1 MLKDISNY
9 IKYRIDRML
18 NKGLFYQLMLLV
30 FAIIILL
37 LIVSIFIIVFF
48 QYPPKDAFWDSLM
61 QFIDTGNISSVE
73 GNTGIVITFL
83 MVTFVGVCGWG
94 SLIAM
99 INKALQDRINNLSKG
114 NAFIMEKNHA
124 IILGYGE
131 EALTIIEEFIKA
143 KVKTI
148 VILSEHNVDVIRK
161 RVSFIK
167 GYKKTNIIIREGTT
181 SRIENIKLLNISKS
195 SSISI
200 INNDDTESLNI
211 LLALKKIIEEIE
223 ENKIENKINICV
235 LVHEEDTIEII
246 KSIEN
251 KNFVIHIIYKYE
263 ILYKLIAQSII
274 YTGLSNVYEDLFSN
288 DGNVFFIEN
297 NHNFDNWKFKDVA
310 SKYFDKG
317 MILLGITKEDKSQIL
332 IPHYY
337 EYVIKKEDRLI
348 VLSKN
353 NHNHPIKEYPDIK
366 PNIIKYK
373 NNILLICEEK
383 RYNEI
388 MKEISEYIENNNTT
402 MLSYDFIKSQKNKYK
417 FMLEKLKEKNTTKI
431 VLISEDNITDV
442 KSINILLIIR
452 EIIKKEQLNIAILSL
467 LNSIQKRNLIYS
479 DDIRDFI
486 VSGKLIGMLM
496 AQASISPNV
505 LYIFY
510 GLLSRNGKDIIISPY
525 SDYFNESI
533 TFKDV
538 YFILLKK
545 KIILIGIKRHND
557 IILNPDSE
565 CMLDNKDEIVI
576 ITNYI
581 LKEENE
587 ELIF

>member
-1 MLKDISNY
+1 MIKDISNY

-48 QYPPKDAFWDSLM
+48 HYPPKDAFWDSLM

-131 EALTIIEEFIKA
+131 EALTIVEEFIKA

-148 VILSEHNVDVIRK
+148 VILSEHNVDIIRK

-167 GYKKTNIIIREGTT
+167 GYKKTNIIIREGNT

-223 ENKIENKINICV
+223 ENKIDNKINICV

-251 KNFVIHIIYKYE
+251 KSFVIHVIYKYE

-288 DGNVFFIEN
+288 DGNVFYIEYD
-297 NHNFDNWKFKDVA
+297 HDFDNCKFEDA
-310 SKYFDKG
+310 ALKYFDNG
-317 MILLGITKEDKSQIL
+317 MILLGITKEDRSQLL
-332 IPHYY
+332 IP
-337 EYVIKKEDRLI
+337 
-348 VLSKN
+348 
-353 NHNHPIKEYPDIK
+353 
-366 PNIIKYK
+366 
-373 NNILLICEEK
+373 
-383 RYNEI
+383 
-388 MKEISEYIENNNTT
+388 
-402 MLSYDFIKSQKNKYK
+402 SYDY
-417 FMLEKLKEKNTTKI
+417 
-431 VLISEDNITDV
+431 
-442 KSINILLIIR
+442 
-452 EIIKKEQLNIAILSL
+452 IIKKENRLVIL
-467 LNSIQKRNLIYS
+467 Y
-479 DDIRDFI
+479 
-486 VSGKLIGMLM
+486 
-496 AQASISPNV
+496 
-505 LYIFY
+505 
-510 GLLSRNGKDIIISPY
+510 
-525 SDYFNESI
+525 
-533 TFKDV
+533 
-538 YFILLKK
+538 KK
-545 KIILIGIKRHND
+545 
-557 IILNPDSE
+557 
-565 CMLDNKDEIVI
+565 
-576 ITNYI
+576 
-581 LKEENE
+581 
-587 ELIF
+587 

>member
-1 MLKDISNY
+1 MIRDIPKY
-9 IKYRIDRML
+9 IKYSIDRML
-18 NKGLFYQLMLLV
+18 NRGLFYQLMLLV

-37 LIVSIFIIVFF
+37 LVVSIFIIVFF
-48 QYPPKDAFWDSLM
+48 NYPPKDAFWDSLM

-73 GNTGIVITFL
+73 GNKGVVITFL
-83 MVTFVGVCGWG
+83 LVTFVGVCGWG

-131 EALTIIEEFIKA
+131 EALTIVEEFIKA

-148 VILSEHNVDVIRK
+148 VILSEHNVDIIRK

-167 GYKKTNIIIREGTT
+167 GYKKTNIIIREGST
-181 SRIENIKLLNISKS
+181 SRIENIKLLNIAKS

-211 LLALKKIIEEIE
+211 LLALKKIIEEIDE
-223 ENKIENKINICV
+223 HKIDNKINICV

-246 KSIEN
+246 KSIED

-288 DGNVFFIEN
+288 DGNIFCIEKD
-297 NHNFDNWKFKDVA
+297 HDFDNTKFEEA
-310 SKYFDKG
+310 ALKYLDKG
-317 MILLGITKEDKSQIL
+317 IILLGMTKEDRSQLL
-332 IPHYY
+332 IPNYDY
-337 EYVIKKEDRLI
+337 NIKKENRLVI
-348 VLSKN
+348 LSKN
-353 NHNHPIKEYPDIK
+353 DNESPIKEYPNIK

-373 NNILLICEEK
+373 NNILLICEDK
-383 RYNEI
+383 RYDEI
-388 MKEISEYIENNNTT
+388 IKEISEYIENHNIV
-402 MLSYDFIKSQKNKYK
+402 MLSYDLIKSTKNKYK
-417 FMLEKLKEKNTTKI
+417 FMFEKLKNENITKV

-452 EIIKKEQLNIAILSL
+452 EIIKKEKLNIAILSL

-479 DDIRDFI
+479 DDVRDFI

-496 AQASISPNV
+496 AQASLSSNI

-510 GLLSRNGKDIIISPY
+510 GLLSRNGKDIIMSPY
-525 SDYFNESI
+525 SDYFDESKS
-533 TFKDV
+533 FKDV

-545 KIILIGIKRHND
+545 KIVIIGIKRYND
-557 IILNPDSE
+557 VILNPNSE
-565 CMLDNKDEIVI
+565 CMLDNKDEIII

-581 LKEENE
+581 LEEENE

>member
-1 MLKDISNY
+1 MIRDIVKY

-30 FAIIILL
+30 FVIIILL

-48 QYPPKDAFWDSLM
+48 EYSPKDAFWDSLM

-73 GNTGIVITFL
+73 GNIGVLITFL
-83 MVTFVGVCGWG
+83 IVTFIGVCGWG

-124 IILGYGE
+124 IIMGYGE

-148 VILSEHNVDVIRK
+148 VILSEHNVDIIRK
-161 RVSFIK
+161 RISFIK
-167 GYKKTNIIIREGTT
+167 GYKKTNIIIREGNTG
-181 SRIENIKLLNISKS
+181 RIENIKLLNIEKS

-200 INNDDTESLNI
+200 INNDDTESINI

-223 ENKIENKINICV
+223 ERKIYNKINICV
-235 LVHEEDTIEII
+235 LIHEEDTVEIL
-246 KSIEN
+246 KSIEH
-251 KNFVIHIIYKYE
+251 KNFVIHMIYKYE

-288 DGNVFFIEN
+288 DGNIFYIEED
-297 NHNFDNWKFKDVA
+297 HDFDNSSFEDAA

-317 MILLGITKEDKSQIL
+317 MILLGIAKEDRTQL
-332 IPHYY
+332 IMPNYNY
-337 EYVIKKEDRLI
+337 IIKKENRLVI
-348 VLSKN
+348 LSKN
-353 NHNHPIKEYPDIK
+353 NYENPIKEYPDIK
-366 PNIIKYK
+366 LNITKYK

-383 RYNEI
+383 RYDEI
-388 MKEISEYIENNNTT
+388 IKEISEYVENHNII
-402 MLSYDFIKSQKNKYK
+402 MISYNLIVSQKKKYK
-417 FMLEKLKEKNTTKI
+417 FILDKLKKENITKI

-452 EIIKKEQLNIAILSL
+452 EIIKKEKLDIAILSL

-479 DDIRDFI
+479 DDVRDFI

-496 AQASISPNV
+496 AQASISSNI

-510 GLLSRNGKDIIISPY
+510 GLLSKNGKDIIIQSY
-525 SDYFNESI
+525 SYYFKESKNFI
-533 TFKDV
+533 DV
-538 YFILLKK
+538 YFSLLKR

-557 IILNPDSE
+557 IILNPNHK
-565 CMLDNKDEIVI
+565 CKLDDKDEIVI

-581 LKEENE
+581 LEEENNE

>member
-1 MLKDISNY
+1 MLKDIPKY

-37 LIVSIFIIVFF
+37 LIVSIFIIIVF
-48 QYPPKDAFWDSLM
+48 QYPAKRAFWDSLM

-73 GNTGIVITFL
+73 GSFGLVITFL
-83 MVTFVGVCGWG
+83 MVTFIGVCGWG

-131 EALTIIEEFIKA
+131 EALTIVEEFIMA

-148 VILSEHNVDVIRK
+148 IILSEHNVDVIRK
-161 RVSFIK
+161 RISFIK
-167 GYKKTNIIIREGTT
+167 DYKKTNIIIREGTS

-211 LLALKKIIEEIE
+211 LLALKKIISEYEL
-223 ENKIENKINICV
+223 ENKINICV

-246 KSIEN
+246 KSIED

-288 DGNVFFIEN
+288 DGNVFYIETD
-297 NHNFDNWKFKDVA
+297 HDFDNHTFEDA
-310 SKYFDKG
+310 ALKYLDKG
-317 MILLGITKEDKSQIL
+317 MILLGITKEDRSQLL
-332 IPHYY
+332 IPKHDN
-337 EYVIKKEDRLI
+337 ILKKENRLV
-348 VLSKN
+348 VLSRN
-353 NHNHPIKEYPDIK
+353 NNDDSIKEYPDIK

-383 RYNEI
+383 RYDEI
-388 MKEISEYIENNNTT
+388 IKEISEYMENHNIR
-402 MLSYDFIKSQKNKYK
+402 MLSYDLIKSQKNKYK
-417 FMLEKLKEKNTTKI
+417 FMLEKLKKEEITKI

-452 EIIKKEQLNIAILSL
+452 QIIRKENLNIAILSL

-479 DDIRDFI
+479 DDVRDFI

-496 AQASISPNV
+496 AQASLSSNI

-510 GLLSRNGKDIIISPY
+510 GLLSKNVKDIIMSPY
-525 SDYFNESI
+525 SDYFKEPK
-533 TFKDV
+533 TFKEV
-538 YFILLKK
+538 YLSLLNK
-545 KIILIGIKRHND
+545 KIILIGVKRYND
-557 IILNPDSE
+557 VILNPNNE
-565 CMLDNKDEIVI
+565 CLLDNKDEIII

-581 LKEENE
+581 LAEESE
-587 ELIF
+587 ELIFYDI

>member
-1 MLKDISNY
+1 MIKDISNY

-37 LIVSIFIIVFF
+37 LTVSIFIIVAFK
-48 QYPPKDAFWDSLM
+48 YPPKQAFWDSLM

-83 MVTFVGVCGWG
+83 LVTFVGVCGWG

-131 EALTIIEEFIKA
+131 EALTIVEEFIMA

-148 VILSEHNVDVIRK
+148 IILSEHNVDVIRK

-167 GYKKTNIIIREGTT
+167 GYKNTNIIIREGTT
-181 SRIENIKLLNISKS
+181 SRIENIKLLNIGKS

-211 LLALKKIIEEIE
+211 LLALKKIIEED
-223 ENKIENKINICV
+223 KIDKKINICV

-246 KSIEN
+246 KSIED
-251 KNFVIHIIYKYE
+251 KNFVIHVIYKYE

-288 DGNVFFIEN
+288 DGNIFCIEN
-297 NHNFDNWKFKDVA
+297 EHHYEDYSFKDA
-310 SKYFDKG
+310 ALKYLDKG
-317 MILLGITKEDKSQIL
+317 MILLGITKEDRSQLL
-332 IPHYY
+332 IPNYD
-337 EYVIKKEDRLI
+337 YVIKKENRL
-348 VLSKN
+348 VFLSRN
-353 NHNHPIKEYPDIK
+353 DNDDSVKEYTNIK
-366 PNIIKYK
+366 PSIIKYK

-383 RYNEI
+383 RYVEI
-388 MKEISEYIENNNTT
+388 IKEISEYIENHSIT
-402 MLSYDFIKSQKNKYK
+402 MLSYDSIKSERNKYK
-417 FMLEKLKEKNTTKI
+417 FILEKLKKENTTKI

-442 KSINILLIIR
+442 KSINVLLIIR
-452 EIIKKEQLNIAILSL
+452 QIIRKENLNIAILSL

-479 DDIRDFI
+479 DDVRDFI

-496 AQASISPNV
+496 AQASLSSNI
-505 LYIFY
+505 LYIFC
-510 GLLSRNGKDIIISPY
+510 GLLSKNGKDIIMSPY
-525 SDYFNESI
+525 ADYFNESKS
-533 TFKDV
+533 FKDV
-538 YFILLKK
+538 YLYFIQKK
-545 KIILIGIKRHND
+545 TILIGVKRYND
-557 IILNPDSE
+557 VILNPNYDT
-565 CMLDNKDEIVI
+565 MLDNKDEIII
-576 ITNYI
+576 ITNYV
-581 LKEENE
+581 LEDENE
-587 ELIF
+587 ELIY

>member
-1 MLKDISNY
+1 MIKDIPKY
-9 IKYRIDRML
+9 IKYLIDRML
-18 NKGLFYQLMLLV
+18 NKGLLYQLMLLV

-73 GNTGIVITFL
+73 GSTGIVITFL
-83 MVTFVGVCGWG
+83 MVTFIGVCGWG

-131 EALTIIEEFIKA
+131 EALTIVEQFIMA

-148 VILSEHNVDVIRK
+148 IILSDHNVDIIRK

-167 GYKKTNIIIREGTT
+167 GYKKSNVIIREGNT
-181 SRIENIKLLNISKS
+181 SRIENIKLLNIAKS

-211 LLALKKIIEEIE
+211 LLALKKIIEEE
-223 ENKIENKINICV
+223 ELDKKINICV

-246 KSIEN
+246 KSIEE

-288 DGNVFFIEN
+288 DGNVFYIETD
-297 NHNFDNWKFKDVA
+297 HNFDNCKFEDA
-310 SKYFDKG
+310 ALKYLEKG
-317 MILLGITKEDKSQIL
+317 MILLGITKEDRSPLL
-332 IPHYY
+332 IPNYDNF
-337 EYVIKKEDRLI
+337 IKKENRLVI
-348 VLSKN
+348 LSRN
-353 NHNHPIKEYPDIK
+353 NNDDSINEYPDIK
-366 PNIIKYK
+366 PSIIKYK
-373 NNILLICEEK
+373 NNILLICEDK
-383 RYNEI
+383 RYDEI
-388 MKEISEYIENNNTT
+388 IKEISEYIENNNIA
-402 MLSYDFIKSQKNKYK
+402 MISYDLIKSQKNKYK
-417 FMLEKLKEKNTTKI
+417 FMLEKLKKEGITKI

-452 EIIKKEQLNIAILSL
+452 QIIRKENLNIAILSL

-479 DDIRDFI
+479 DDVRDFI

-496 AQASISPNV
+496 AQASLSSNI

-510 GLLSRNGKDIIISPY
+510 GLLSKNGKDIIMSPY
-525 SDYFNESI
+525 SDYFQESK
-533 TFKDV
+533 TFQDV
-538 YFILLKK
+538 YLSLLKK
-545 KIILIGIKRHND
+545 KIVIIGVKRYND
-557 IILNPDSE
+557 VILNPNNE
-565 CMLDNKDEIVI
+565 CLLDNKDEIII
-576 ITNYI
+576 ITNYV
-581 LKEENE
+581 LEEENE

>member
-131 EALTIIEEFIKA
+131 EALTIVEEFIKA

-251 KNFVIHIIYKYE
+251 KNFVIHVIYKYE

-288 DGNVFFIEN
+288 DGNVFYIEN
-297 NHNFDNWKFKDVA
+297 DHDFDNWKFEDAA

-317 MILLGITKEDKSQIL
+317 MILLGITKEDRSQIL
-332 IPHYY
+332 IPNYDY
-337 EYVIKKEDRLI
+337 IIKKENRLI
-348 VLSKN
+348 ILSKN
-353 NHNHPIKEYPDIK
+353 NYDNTIKEYPDIK

-388 MKEISEYIENNNTT
+388 IKEISEYIENNNIT
-402 MLSYDFIKSQKNKYK
+402 MLSYDLIKSQKNKYK
-417 FMLEKLKEKNTTKI
+417 FMMEKLKKENTTKI

-452 EIIKKEQLNIAILSL
+452 EIIKKEKLNIAILSL

-479 DDIRDFI
+479 DDVRDFI

-496 AQASISPNV
+496 AQASISSNI

-510 GLLSRNGKDIIISPY
+510 GLLSRNGKDIIMSPY
-525 SDYFNESI
+525 SDYFNESR

-538 YFILLKK
+538 YFTLLKK
-545 KIILIGIKRHND
+545 KIVLIGIKRYND
-557 IILNPDSE
+557 IILNPNSE

-576 ITNYI
+576 ITNYV
-581 LKEENE
+581 LEEENE

>member
-48 QYPPKDAFWDSLM
+48 KYPPKDAFWDSLM

-73 GNTGIVITFL
+73 GNTGVVITFL

-131 EALTIIEEFIKA
+131 EALTIVEEFIKA

-211 LLALKKIIEEIE
+211 LLALKKIVEENE
-223 ENKIENKINICV
+223 ENKIDNKINICV

-251 KNFVIHIIYKYE
+251 KNFVIHVIYKYE

-288 DGNVFFIEN
+288 DGNVFYIEN
-297 NHNFDNWKFKDVA
+297 DHDFDNWKFEDAA

-317 MILLGITKEDKSQIL
+317 MILLGITKEDRSQIL
-332 IPHYY
+332 IPNYDY
-337 EYVIKKEDRLI
+337 IIKKENRLI
-348 VLSKN
+348 ILSKN
-353 NHNHPIKEYPDIK
+353 NYDNPIKEYPDIK

-383 RYNEI
+383 RYTEI
-388 MKEISEYIENNNTT
+388 IKEISEYIENNNIT
-402 MLSYDFIKSQKNKYK
+402 MLSYDLIKSQKNKYK
-417 FMLEKLKEKNTTKI
+417 FMLEKLKKENTTKI
-431 VLISEDNITDV
+431 VLISEDNIADV

-452 EIIKKEQLNIAILSL
+452 EIIKKEKLNIAILSL

-479 DDIRDFI
+479 DDVRDFI

-496 AQASISPNV
+496 AQASISSNI

-510 GLLSRNGKDIIISPY
+510 GLLSRNGKDIIMSPY
-525 SDYFNESI
+525 SDYFNESKS
-533 TFKDV
+533 FKDV
-538 YFILLKK
+538 YFKLLKK
-545 KIILIGIKRHND
+545 KIILIGIKRYND
-557 IILNPDSE
+557 IILNPNYE

-576 ITNYI
+576 ITNYV
-581 LKEENE
+581 LEEENE

>member
-251 KNFVIHIIYKYE
+251 KNFVIHVIYKYE

-288 DGNVFFIEN
+288 DGNVFYIEN
-297 NHNFDNWKFKDVA
+297 DHDFDNWKFEDAA

-317 MILLGITKEDKSQIL
+317 MILLGITKEDRSQIL
-332 IPHYY
+332 IPNYDY
-337 EYVIKKEDRLI
+337 IIKKENRLI

-353 NHNHPIKEYPDIK
+353 NYNNPIKEYPDIK

-383 RYNEI
+383 RYTEI
-388 MKEISEYIENNNTT
+388 IKEISEYIENNNIT
-402 MLSYDFIKSQKNKYK
+402 MLSYDLIKSQKNKYK
-417 FMLEKLKEKNTTKI
+417 FMLEKLKKENTTKI

-452 EIIKKEQLNIAILSL
+452 EIIKKEKLNIAILSL

-479 DDIRDFI
+479 DDVRDFI

-496 AQASISPNV
+496 AQASISSNI

-510 GLLSRNGKDIIISPY
+510 GLLSRNGKDIIMSPY
-525 SDYFNESI
+525 SDYFNESR

-538 YFILLKK
+538 YFTLLKK
-545 KIILIGIKRHND
+545 KTILIGIKRYND
-557 IILNPDSE
+557 IILNPNSE

-581 LKEENE
+581 LEEENE

>member
-1 MLKDISNY
+1 MLKDIPKY

-18 NKGLFYQLMLLV
+18 NKGLFYQLLLLV

-48 QYPPKDAFWDSLM
+48 NYPPKDAFWDSLM
-61 QFIDTGNISSVE
+61 QFIDTGNISSVD
-73 GNTGIVITFL
+73 GSIGIVLTFL
-83 MVTFVGVCGWG
+83 MVTFIGVCGWG

-131 EALTIIEEFIKA
+131 EALTIVEEFIMA

-148 VILSEHNVDVIRK
+148 IILSEHNVDIIRK
-161 RVSFIK
+161 RISFIK
-167 GYKKTNIIIREGTT
+167 GSKQTNIIIREGTA
-181 SRIENIKLLNISKS
+181 SRIENIKLLNIAKS

-211 LLALKKIIEEIE
+211 LLALKKIVEEE
-223 ENKIENKINICV
+223 ELDKKINICV

-246 KSIEN
+246 KSIEE
-251 KNFVIHIIYKYE
+251 KNFVIHVIYKYE

-288 DGNVFFIEN
+288 DGNVFYIETDHDFN
-297 NHNFDNWKFKDVA
+297 DCKFEDA
-310 SKYFDKG
+310 ALKYLERG
-317 MILLGITKEDKSQIL
+317 MILLGITKEDRSQLL
-332 IPHYY
+332 IPNYDY
-337 EYVIKKEDRLI
+337 LLKKENRLVI
-348 VLSKN
+348 LSRN
-353 NHNHPIKEYPDIK
+353 NNDDNIKEYPDIK
-366 PNIIKYK
+366 PSIVKYK
-373 NNILLICEEK
+373 NNILLICEEN
-383 RYNEI
+383 RYDEI
-388 MKEISEYIENNNTT
+388 IKEISEYIENHNTS
-402 MLSYDFIKSQKNKYK
+402 MISYNSIKSQKNKYK
-417 FMLEKLKEKNTTKI
+417 FMREKLKEENTTKI
-431 VLISEDNITDV
+431 VLISEDNVTDV

-452 EIIKKEQLNIAILSL
+452 QIIRKENLNIAILSL

-479 DDIRDFI
+479 DDVRDFI

-496 AQASISPNV
+496 AQASISSNI

-510 GLLSRNGKDIIISPY
+510 GLLSKNGKDIIMSPY
-525 SDYFNESI
+525 SDYFKESKS
-533 TFKDV
+533 FKDV
-538 YFILLKK
+538 YLYLLRK
-545 KIILIGIKRHND
+545 KIIIIGVKRYND
-557 IILNPDSE
+557 VIINPNND
-565 CMLDNKDEIVI
+565 CMLDNKDEIII
-576 ITNYI
+576 ITNYV
-581 LKEENE
+581 LEEENE

>member
-1 MLKDISNY
+1 
-9 IKYRIDRML
+9 ML

-211 LLALKKIIEEIE
+211 LLALKKIIEEID
-223 ENKIENKINICV
+223 ENKIENKINICA

-251 KNFVIHIIYKYE
+251 KNFVIHVIYKYE

-288 DGNVFFIEN
+288 DGNVFYIEN
-297 NHNFDNWKFKDVA
+297 DHDFDNWKFEDAA

-317 MILLGITKEDKSQIL
+317 MILLGITKEDRSQIL
-332 IPHYY
+332 IPNYDY
-337 EYVIKKEDRLI
+337 IIKKENRLI
-348 VLSKN
+348 ILSKN
-353 NHNHPIKEYPDIK
+353 NYDNTIKEYPDIK

-388 MKEISEYIENNNTT
+388 IKEISEYIENNNIT
-402 MLSYDFIKSQKNKYK
+402 MLSYDLIKSQKNKY
-417 FMLEKLKEKNTTKI
+417 
-431 VLISEDNITDV
+431 
-442 KSINILLIIR
+442 
-452 EIIKKEQLNIAILSL
+452 
-467 LNSIQKRNLIYS
+467 
-479 DDIRDFI
+479 
-486 VSGKLIGMLM
+486 G
-496 AQASISPNV
+496 
-505 LYIFY
+505 
-510 GLLSRNGKDIIISPY
+510 
-525 SDYFNESI
+525 
-533 TFKDV
+533 
-538 YFILLKK
+538 
-545 KIILIGIKRHND
+545 
-557 IILNPDSE
+557 
-565 CMLDNKDEIVI
+565 
-576 ITNYI
+576 
-581 LKEENE
+581 
-587 ELIF
+587 

>member
-18 NKGLFYQLMLLV
+18 NKGLFYQLILLV

-223 ENKIENKINICV
+223 ENKIENKINICA

-251 KNFVIHIIYKYE
+251 KNFVIHVIYKYE

-288 DGNVFFIEN
+288 DGNVFYIEN
-297 NHNFDNWKFKDVA
+297 DHDFDNWKFEDAA

-317 MILLGITKEDKSQIL
+317 MILLGITKEDRSQIL
-332 IPHYY
+332 IPNYDY
-337 EYVIKKEDRLI
+337 IIKKENRLI
-348 VLSKN
+348 ILSKN
-353 NHNHPIKEYPDIK
+353 NYDNTIKEYPDIK

-388 MKEISEYIENNNTT
+388 IKEISEYIENNNIT
-402 MLSYDFIKSQKNKYK
+402 MLSYDLIKSQKNKYK
-417 FMLEKLKEKNTTKI
+417 FMLEKLKKENTTKI

-452 EIIKKEQLNIAILSL
+452 EIIKKEKLNIAILSL

-479 DDIRDFI
+479 DDVRDFI

-496 AQASISPNV
+496 AQASISSNI

-510 GLLSRNGKDIIISPY
+510 GLLSRNGKDIIMSPY
-525 SDYFNESI
+525 SDYFNESK

-538 YFILLKK
+538 YFSLLKK
-545 KIILIGIKRHND
+545 KTILIGIKRYND
-557 IILNPDSE
+557 IILNPNSE

-581 LKEENE
+581 LEEENE

>member
-1 MLKDISNY
+1 MLKDIPKY

-18 NKGLFYQLMLLV
+18 NKGLLYQLLLLV

-48 QYPPKDAFWDSLM
+48 NYPPKDAFWDSLM
-61 QFIDTGNISSVE
+61 QFIDTGNISSVD
-73 GNTGIVITFL
+73 GSTGIVLTFL
-83 MVTFVGVCGWG
+83 MVTFIGVCGWG

-131 EALTIIEEFIKA
+131 EALTIVEEFIMA

-148 VILSEHNVDVIRK
+148 IILSEHNVDIIRK
-161 RVSFIK
+161 RISFIK
-167 GYKKTNIIIREGTT
+167 GSKQTNIIIREGSA
-181 SRIENIKLLNISKS
+181 SRIENIKLLNIAKS

-211 LLALKKIIEEIE
+211 LLALKKIVEEE
-223 ENKIENKINICV
+223 ELDKKINICV

-246 KSIEN
+246 KSIEE
-251 KNFVIHIIYKYE
+251 KNFVIHVIYKYE

-288 DGNVFFIEN
+288 DGNVFYIETDHDFN
-297 NHNFDNWKFKDVA
+297 DCKFEDA
-310 SKYFDKG
+310 ALKYLERG
-317 MILLGITKEDKSQIL
+317 MILLGITKEDRSQLL
-332 IPHYY
+332 IPNYDY
-337 EYVIKKEDRLI
+337 LLKKENRLVI
-348 VLSKN
+348 LSRN
-353 NHNHPIKEYPDIK
+353 NNDDNIKEYPDIK
-366 PNIIKYK
+366 PSIIKYK
-373 NNILLICEEK
+373 NNILLICEEN
-383 RYNEI
+383 RYDEI
-388 MKEISEYIENNNTT
+388 IKEISEYMENHNTS
-402 MLSYDFIKSQKNKYK
+402 MISYNSIKSQKNKYK
-417 FMLEKLKEKNTTKI
+417 FMREKLKKENTTKI
-431 VLISEDNITDV
+431 VLISEDNLTDV

-452 EIIKKEQLNIAILSL
+452 QIIRKENLNIAILSL

-479 DDIRDFI
+479 DDVRDFI

-496 AQASISPNV
+496 AQASISSNI

-510 GLLSRNGKDIIISPY
+510 GLLSKNGKDIIMSPY
-525 SDYFNESI
+525 SDYFNESKS
-533 TFKDV
+533 FKDV
-538 YFILLKK
+538 YLYLLRKK
-545 KIILIGIKRHND
+545 VIIIGVKRYND
-557 IILNPDSE
+557 VIINPNND
-565 CMLDNKDEIVI
+565 CMLDNKDEIII
-576 ITNYI
+576 ITNYV
-581 LKEENE
+581 LEEENE

>member
-131 EALTIIEEFIKA
+131 EALTIIKEFIKA

-211 LLALKKIIEEIE
+211 LLALKKIIEEID
-223 ENKIENKINICV
+223 ENKIENKINICA

-251 KNFVIHIIYKYE
+251 KNFVIHVIYKYE

-288 DGNVFFIEN
+288 DGNVFYIEN
-297 NHNFDNWKFKDVA
+297 DHDFDNWKFEDAA

-317 MILLGITKEDKSQIL
+317 MILLGITKEDRSQIL
-332 IPHYY
+332 IPNYDY
-337 EYVIKKEDRLI
+337 IIKKENRLI
-348 VLSKN
+348 ILSKN
-353 NHNHPIKEYPDIK
+353 NYDNTIKEYTDIK

-388 MKEISEYIENNNTT
+388 IKEISEYIENNNIT
-402 MLSYDFIKSQKNKYK
+402 MLSYDLIKSQKNKYK
-417 FMLEKLKEKNTTKI
+417 FMLEKLKKENTTKI

-452 EIIKKEQLNIAILSL
+452 EIIKKEKLNIAILSL

-479 DDIRDFI
+479 DDVRDFI

-496 AQASISPNV
+496 AQASISSNI

-510 GLLSRNGKDIIISPY
+510 GLLSRNGKDIIMSPY
-525 SDYFNESI
+525 SDYFNESR

-538 YFILLKK
+538 YFTLLKK
-545 KIILIGIKRHND
+545 KTILIGIKRYND
-557 IILNPDSE
+557 IILNPNSE

-581 LKEENE
+581 LEEENE

>member
-211 LLALKKIIEEIE
+211 LLALKKIIEEID
-223 ENKIENKINICV
+223 ENKIENKINICA

-251 KNFVIHIIYKYE
+251 KNFVIHVIYKYE

-288 DGNVFFIEN
+288 DGNVFYIEN
-297 NHNFDNWKFKDVA
+297 DHDFDNWKFEDAA

-317 MILLGITKEDKSQIL
+317 MILLGITKEDRSQIL
-332 IPHYY
+332 IPNYDY
-337 EYVIKKEDRLI
+337 IIKKENRLI
-348 VLSKN
+348 ILSKN
-353 NHNHPIKEYPDIK
+353 NYDNTIKEYTDIK

-388 MKEISEYIENNNTT
+388 IKEISEYIENNNIT
-402 MLSYDFIKSQKNKYK
+402 MLSYDLIKSQKNKYK
-417 FMLEKLKEKNTTKI
+417 FMLEKLKKENTTKI

-452 EIIKKEQLNIAILSL
+452 EIIKKEKLNIAILSL

-479 DDIRDFI
+479 DDVRDFI

-496 AQASISPNV
+496 AQASISSNI

-510 GLLSRNGKDIIISPY
+510 GLLSRNGKDIIMSPY
-525 SDYFNESI
+525 SDYFNESR

-538 YFILLKK
+538 YFTLLKK
-545 KIILIGIKRHND
+545 KTILIGIKRYND

-565 CMLDNKDEIVI
+565 CLLDNKDEIVI

>member
-48 QYPPKDAFWDSLM
+48 KYPPKDAFWDSLM

-73 GNTGIVITFL
+73 GNTGVVITFL
-83 MVTFVGVCGWG
+83 MLTFVGVCGWG

-131 EALTIIEEFIKA
+131 EALTIVEEFIKA

-211 LLALKKIIEEIE
+211 LLALKKIVEENE
-223 ENKIENKINICV
+223 ENKIDNKINICV

-251 KNFVIHIIYKYE
+251 KNFVIHVIYKYE

-288 DGNVFFIEN
+288 DGNVFYIEN
-297 NHNFDNWKFKDVA
+297 DHDFDNWKFEDAA

-317 MILLGITKEDKSQIL
+317 MILLGITKEDRSQIL
-332 IPHYY
+332 IPNYDY
-337 EYVIKKEDRLI
+337 IIKKENRLI
-348 VLSKN
+348 ILSKN
-353 NHNHPIKEYPDIK
+353 NYDNPIKEYPDIK

-383 RYNEI
+383 RYTEI
-388 MKEISEYIENNNTT
+388 IKEISEYIENNNIT
-402 MLSYDFIKSQKNKYK
+402 MLSYDLIKSQKNKYK
-417 FMLEKLKEKNTTKI
+417 FMLEKLKKENTTKI

-452 EIIKKEQLNIAILSL
+452 EIIKKEKLNIAILSL

-479 DDIRDFI
+479 DDVRDFI

-496 AQASISPNV
+496 AQASISSNI

-510 GLLSRNGKDIIISPY
+510 GLLSRNGKDIIMSPY
-525 SDYFNESI
+525 SDYFNESKS
-533 TFKDV
+533 FKDV
-538 YFILLKK
+538 YFKLLKK
-545 KIILIGIKRHND
+545 KIILIGIKRYND
-557 IILNPDSE
+557 IILNPNYE

-576 ITNYI
+576 ITNYV
-581 LKEENE
+581 LEEENE

>member
-73 GNTGIVITFL
+73 GNTGVVITFL
-83 MVTFVGVCGWG
+83 IVTFVGVCGWG

-131 EALTIIEEFIKA
+131 EALTIVEEFIKA

-211 LLALKKIIEEIE
+211 LLALKKIVEENE
-223 ENKIENKINICV
+223 ENKIDNKINICV

-251 KNFVIHIIYKYE
+251 KNFVIHVIYKYE

-288 DGNVFFIEN
+288 DGNIFYIEN
-297 NHNFDNWKFKDVA
+297 DHDFDNWKFEDAA

-317 MILLGITKEDKSQIL
+317 MILLGITKEDRSQIL
-332 IPHYY
+332 IPNYDY
-337 EYVIKKEDRLI
+337 IIKKENRLI
-348 VLSKN
+348 ILSKN
-353 NHNHPIKEYPDIK
+353 NYDNPIKEYPDIK

-383 RYNEI
+383 RYTEI
-388 MKEISEYIENNNTT
+388 IKEISEYIENNNIT
-402 MLSYDFIKSQKNKYK
+402 MLSYDLIKSQKNKYK
-417 FMLEKLKEKNTTKI
+417 FMLEKLKKENTTKI

-452 EIIKKEQLNIAILSL
+452 EIIKKEKLNIAILSL

-479 DDIRDFI
+479 DDVRDFI

-496 AQASISPNV
+496 AQASISSNI

-510 GLLSRNGKDIIISPY
+510 GLLSRNGKDIIMSPY
-525 SDYFNESI
+525 SDYFNESKS
-533 TFKDV
+533 FKDV

-545 KIILIGIKRHND
+545 KIILIGIKRYND
-557 IILNPDSE
+557 IILNPNSE

-576 ITNYI
+576 ITNYV
-581 LKEENE
+581 LEEENE

>member
-9 IKYRIDRML
+9 IKYRIDRIL

-48 QYPPKDAFWDSLM
+48 KYPPKDAFWDSLM

-73 GNTGIVITFL
+73 GNTGVVITFL

-131 EALTIIEEFIKA
+131 EALTIVEEFIKA

-211 LLALKKIIEEIE
+211 LLALKKIVEENE
-223 ENKIENKINICV
+223 ENKIDNKINICV

-251 KNFVIHIIYKYE
+251 KNFVIHVIYKYE

-288 DGNVFFIEN
+288 DGNVFYIEN
-297 NHNFDNWKFKDVA
+297 DHDFDNWKFEDAA

-317 MILLGITKEDKSQIL
+317 MILLGITKEDRSQIL
-332 IPHYY
+332 IPNYDY
-337 EYVIKKEDRLI
+337 IIKKENRLI
-348 VLSKN
+348 ILSKN
-353 NHNHPIKEYPDIK
+353 NYDNPIKEYPDIK

-383 RYNEI
+383 RYTEI
-388 MKEISEYIENNNTT
+388 IKEISEYIENNNIT
-402 MLSYDFIKSQKNKYK
+402 MLSYDLIKSQKNKYK
-417 FMLEKLKEKNTTKI
+417 FMLEKLKKENTTKI

-452 EIIKKEQLNIAILSL
+452 EIIKKEKLNIAILSL

-479 DDIRDFI
+479 DDVRDFI

-496 AQASISPNV
+496 AQASISSNI

-510 GLLSRNGKDIIISPY
+510 GLLSRNGKDIIMSPY
-525 SDYFNESI
+525 SDYFNESKS
-533 TFKDV
+533 FKDV
-538 YFILLKK
+538 YFKLLKK
-545 KIILIGIKRHND
+545 KIILIGIKRYND
-557 IILNPDSE
+557 IILNPNYE

-576 ITNYI
+576 ITNYV
-581 LKEENE
+581 LEEENE

>member
-48 QYPPKDAFWDSLM
+48 KYPPKDAFWDSLM

-73 GNTGIVITFL
+73 GNTGVVITFL

-131 EALTIIEEFIKA
+131 EALTIVEEFIKA

-211 LLALKKIIEEIE
+211 LLALKKIVEENE
-223 ENKIENKINICV
+223 ENKIDNKINICV

-251 KNFVIHIIYKYE
+251 KNFVIHVIYKYE

-288 DGNVFFIEN
+288 DGNVFYIEN
-297 NHNFDNWKFKDVA
+297 DHDFDNWKFEDAA

-317 MILLGITKEDKSQIL
+317 MILLGITKEDRSQIL
-332 IPHYY
+332 IPNYDY
-337 EYVIKKEDRLI
+337 IIKKENRLI
-348 VLSKN
+348 ILSKN
-353 NHNHPIKEYPDIK
+353 NYDNPIKEYPDIK

-383 RYNEI
+383 RYTEI
-388 MKEISEYIENNNTT
+388 IKEISEYIENNNIT
-402 MLSYDFIKSQKNKYK
+402 MLSYDLIKSQKNKYK
-417 FMLEKLKEKNTTKI
+417 FMLEKLKKENTTKI

-452 EIIKKEQLNIAILSL
+452 EIIKKEKLNIAILSL

-479 DDIRDFI
+479 DDVRDFI

-496 AQASISPNV
+496 AQASISSNI

-510 GLLSRNGKDIIISPY
+510 GLLSRNGKDIIMSPY
-525 SDYFNESI
+525 SDYFNESKS
-533 TFKDV
+533 FKDV
-538 YFILLKK
+538 YFKLLKK
-545 KIILIGIKRHND
+545 KIILIGIKRYND
-557 IILNPDSE
+557 IILNPNYE

-576 ITNYI
+576 ITNYV
-581 LKEENE
+581 LEEENE

>member
-48 QYPPKDAFWDSLM
+48 KYPPKDAFWDSLM

-73 GNTGIVITFL
+73 GNTGVVITFL

-131 EALTIIEEFIKA
+131 EAITIVEEFIKA

-211 LLALKKIIEEIE
+211 LLALKKIVEENE
-223 ENKIENKINICV
+223 ENKIDNKINICV

-251 KNFVIHIIYKYE
+251 KNFVIHVIYKYE

-288 DGNVFFIEN
+288 DGNVFYIEN
-297 NHNFDNWKFKDVA
+297 DHDFDNWKFEDAA

-317 MILLGITKEDKSQIL
+317 MILLGITKEDRSQIL
-332 IPHYY
+332 IPNYDY
-337 EYVIKKEDRLI
+337 IIKKENRLI
-348 VLSKN
+348 ILSKN
-353 NHNHPIKEYPDIK
+353 NYDNPIKEYPDIK

-383 RYNEI
+383 RYTEI
-388 MKEISEYIENNNTT
+388 IKEISEYIENNNIT
-402 MLSYDFIKSQKNKYK
+402 MLSYDLIKSQKNKYK
-417 FMLEKLKEKNTTKI
+417 FMLEKLKKENTTKI

-452 EIIKKEQLNIAILSL
+452 EIIKKEKLNIAILSL

-479 DDIRDFI
+479 DDVRDFI

-496 AQASISPNV
+496 AQASISSNI

-510 GLLSRNGKDIIISPY
+510 GLLSRNGKDIIMSPY
-525 SDYFNESI
+525 SDYFNESKS
-533 TFKDV
+533 FKDV
-538 YFILLKK
+538 YFKLLKK
-545 KIILIGIKRHND
+545 KIILIGIKRYND
-557 IILNPDSE
+557 IILNPNYE

-576 ITNYI
+576 ITNYV
-581 LKEENE
+581 LEEENE

>member
-1 MLKDISNY
+1 MIKDISNY

-37 LIVSIFIIVFF
+37 LTVSIFIIVAFK
-48 QYPPKDAFWDSLM
+48 YPPKQAFWDSLM

-83 MVTFVGVCGWG
+83 LVTFVGVCGWG

-131 EALTIIEEFIKA
+131 EALTIIEEFIMA

-148 VILSEHNVDVIRK
+148 IILSEHNVDVIRK

-167 GYKKTNIIIREGTT
+167 GYKNTNIIIREGTT
-181 SRIENIKLLNISKS
+181 SRIENIKLLNIGKS

-211 LLALKKIIEEIE
+211 LLALKKIIEEDEID
-223 ENKIENKINICV
+223 KKINICV

-246 KSIEN
+246 KSIED
-251 KNFVIHIIYKYE
+251 KNFVIHVIYKYE

-288 DGNVFFIEN
+288 DGNIFCIEN
-297 NHNFDNWKFKDVA
+297 EHHYEDYSFKDA
-310 SKYFDKG
+310 ALKYLDKG
-317 MILLGITKEDKSQIL
+317 MILLGITKEDRSQLL
-332 IPHYY
+332 IPNYD
-337 EYVIKKEDRLI
+337 YVIKKENRL
-348 VLSKN
+348 VFLSRN
-353 NHNHPIKEYPDIK
+353 DNDDSVKEYPNIK
-366 PNIIKYK
+366 PSIIKYK

-383 RYNEI
+383 RYVEI
-388 MKEISEYIENNNTT
+388 IKEISEYIENHSIT
-402 MLSYDFIKSQKNKYK
+402 MLSYDSIKSERNKYK
-417 FMLEKLKEKNTTKI
+417 FILEKLKKENTTKI

-442 KSINILLIIR
+442 KSINVLLIIR
-452 EIIKKEQLNIAILSL
+452 QIIRKENLNIAILSL

-479 DDIRDFI
+479 DDVRDFI

-496 AQASISPNV
+496 AQASLSSNI
-505 LYIFY
+505 LYIFC
-510 GLLSRNGKDIIISPY
+510 GLLSKNGKDIIMSPY
-525 SDYFNESI
+525 ADYFNESKS
-533 TFKDV
+533 FKDV
-538 YFILLKK
+538 YLYFIQKK
-545 KIILIGIKRHND
+545 TILIGVKRYND
-557 IILNPDSE
+557 VILNPNYDT
-565 CMLDNKDEIVI
+565 MLDNKDEIII
-576 ITNYI
+576 ITNYV
-581 LKEENE
+581 LEDENE
-587 ELIF
+587 ELIY

>member
-73 GNTGIVITFL
+73 GNTGVVITFL

-131 EALTIIEEFIKA
+131 EALTIVEEFIKA

-223 ENKIENKINICV
+223 EDKIDNKINICV

-251 KNFVIHIIYKYE
+251 KNFVIHVIYKYE

-288 DGNVFFIEN
+288 DGNIFYIEN
-297 NHNFDNWKFKDVA
+297 DHDFDNWKFEDAA

-317 MILLGITKEDKSQIL
+317 MILLGITKEDRSQIL
-332 IPHYY
+332 IPNYD
-337 EYVIKKEDRLI
+337 YVIKKENRLI

-353 NHNHPIKEYPDIK
+353 NYDNPIKEYPDIK

-383 RYNEI
+383 RYTEI
-388 MKEISEYIENNNTT
+388 IKEISEYIENNNIV
-402 MLSYDFIKSQKNKYK
+402 MLSYDLIKSQKNKYK
-417 FMLEKLKEKNTTKI
+417 FMLEKLNKENTTKI
-431 VLISEDNITDV
+431 VLISEDNITDI

-452 EIIKKEQLNIAILSL
+452 EIIKKEKLNIAILSL

-479 DDIRDFI
+479 DDVRDFI

-496 AQASISPNV
+496 AQASISSNI

-510 GLLSRNGKDIIISPY
+510 GLLSRNGKDIIMSPY
-525 SDYFNESI
+525 SDYFNESRS
-533 TFKDV
+533 FKDV
-538 YFILLKK
+538 YFNLLKK
-545 KIILIGIKRHND
+545 KIILIGIKRYND
-557 IILNPDSE
+557 IILNPNSE

-576 ITNYI
+576 ITNYV
-581 LKEENE
+581 LEEENE

>member
-1 MLKDISNY
+1 MLKDIPKY

-37 LIVSIFIIVFF
+37 LIVSIFIIIVF
-48 QYPPKDAFWDSLM
+48 QYPAKRAFWDSLM

-73 GNTGIVITFL
+73 GSFGLVITFL
-83 MVTFVGVCGWG
+83 MVTFIGVCGWG

-124 IILGYGE
+124 IILWYGE
-131 EALTIIEEFIKA
+131 EALTIVEEFIMA

-148 VILSEHNVDVIRK
+148 IILSEHNVDVIRK
-161 RVSFIK
+161 RISFIK
-167 GYKKTNIIIREGTT
+167 DYKKTNIIIREGTS

-211 LLALKKIIEEIE
+211 LLALKKIISEYEL
-223 ENKIENKINICV
+223 ENKINICV

-246 KSIEN
+246 KSIED

-288 DGNVFFIEN
+288 DGNVFYIETD
-297 NHNFDNWKFKDVA
+297 HDFDNHTFEDA
-310 SKYFDKG
+310 ALKYLDKG
-317 MILLGITKEDKSQIL
+317 MILLGITKEDRSQLL
-332 IPHYY
+332 IPKHDN
-337 EYVIKKEDRLI
+337 ILKKENRLV
-348 VLSKN
+348 VLSRN
-353 NHNHPIKEYPDIK
+353 NNDDSIKEYPDIK

-383 RYNEI
+383 RYDEI
-388 MKEISEYIENNNTT
+388 IKEISEYMENHNIR
-402 MLSYDFIKSQKNKYK
+402 MLSYDLIKSQKNKYK
-417 FMLEKLKEKNTTKI
+417 FMLEKLKKEEITKI

-452 EIIKKEQLNIAILSL
+452 QIIRKENLNIAILSL

-479 DDIRDFI
+479 DDVRDFI

-496 AQASISPNV
+496 AQASLSSNI

-510 GLLSRNGKDIIISPY
+510 GLLSKNVKDIIMSPY
-525 SDYFNESI
+525 SDYFKEPK
-533 TFKDV
+533 TFKEV
-538 YFILLKK
+538 YLSLLNK
-545 KIILIGIKRHND
+545 KIILIGVKRYND
-557 IILNPDSE
+557 VILNPNNE
-565 CMLDNKDEIVI
+565 CLLDNKDEIII

-581 LKEENE
+581 LAEESE
-587 ELIF
+587 ELIFYDI

>member
-1 MLKDISNY
+1 MLKDIPKY

-37 LIVSIFIIVFF
+37 LIVSIFIIIFF
-48 QYPPKDAFWDSLM
+48 NYPPKDAFWDSLM

-73 GNTGIVITFL
+73 GNTGIVLTFL

-131 EALTIIEEFIKA
+131 EALTIVEQFIMA

-148 VILSEHNVDVIRK
+148 IILSDHNVDIIRK

-167 GYKKTNIIIREGTT
+167 GYKKSNVIIREGNT
-181 SRIENIKLLNISKS
+181 SRIENIKLLNIAKS

-211 LLALKKIIEEIE
+211 LLALKKIIEEE
-223 ENKIENKINICV
+223 ELDKKINICV

-246 KSIEN
+246 KSIEE

-288 DGNVFFIEN
+288 DGNVFYIETD
-297 NHNFDNWKFKDVA
+297 HDFDNHTFEDA
-310 SKYFDKG
+310 ALKYLDKG
-317 MILLGITKEDKSQIL
+317 MILLGITKEDRSQLL
-332 IPHYY
+332 IPKHDN
-337 EYVIKKEDRLI
+337 ILKKENRLV
-348 VLSKN
+348 VLSRN
-353 NHNHPIKEYPDIK
+353 NNDDSIKEYPDIK

-383 RYNEI
+383 RYEEI
-388 MKEISEYIENNNTT
+388 IKEISEYMENHNIR
-402 MLSYDFIKSQKNKYK
+402 MLSYDLIKSQKNKYK
-417 FMLEKLKEKNTTKI
+417 FMLEKLKKEEITKI

-452 EIIKKEQLNIAILSL
+452 QIIRKENLNIAILSL

-479 DDIRDFI
+479 DDVRDFI

-496 AQASISPNV
+496 AQASLSSNI

-510 GLLSRNGKDIIISPY
+510 GLLSKNGKDIIMSPY
-525 SDYFNESI
+525 SDYFKEPK
-533 TFKDV
+533 TFKEV
-538 YFILLKK
+538 YLSLLNK
-545 KIILIGIKRHND
+545 KIILIGVKRYND
-557 IILNPDSE
+557 VILNPNNE
-565 CMLDNKDEIVI
+565 CLLDNKDEIII
-576 ITNYI
+576 ITNYV
-581 LKEENE
+581 LEEESE
-587 ELIF
+587 ELIFNN

>member
-48 QYPPKDAFWDSLM
+48 KYPPKDAFWDSLM

-73 GNTGIVITFL
+73 GDTGVVITFL

-223 ENKIENKINICV
+223 EDKIDKKINICV

-251 KNFVIHIIYKYE
+251 KNFVIHVIYKYE

-288 DGNVFFIEN
+288 DGNIFYIEN
-297 NHNFDNWKFKDVA
+297 DHDFDNWKFEDAA

-317 MILLGITKEDKSQIL
+317 MILLGITKEDRSQIL
-332 IPHYY
+332 IPNYDY
-337 EYVIKKEDRLI
+337 IIKKENRLI
-348 VLSKN
+348 ILSKN
-353 NHNHPIKEYPDIK
+353 NYDNPIKEYPDIK

-383 RYNEI
+383 RYTEI
-388 MKEISEYIENNNTT
+388 IKEISEYIENNNIT
-402 MLSYDFIKSQKNKYK
+402 MLSYDLIKSQKNKYK
-417 FMLEKLKEKNTTKI
+417 FMLEKLKKENTTKI

-452 EIIKKEQLNIAILSL
+452 EIIKKEKLNIAILSL

-479 DDIRDFI
+479 DDVRDFI

-496 AQASISPNV
+496 AQASISSNI

-510 GLLSRNGKDIIISPY
+510 GLLSRNGKDIIMSPY
-525 SDYFNESI
+525 SDYFNESKS
-533 TFKDV
+533 FKDV

-545 KIILIGIKRHND
+545 KIILIGIKRYND
-557 IILNPDSE
+557 IILNPNSE

-576 ITNYI
+576 ITNYV
-581 LKEENE
+581 LEEENE

>member
-1 MLKDISNY
+1 MLKDIPKY

-37 LIVSIFIIVFF
+37 LIVSIFIIIVF
-48 QYPPKDAFWDSLM
+48 QYPAKRAFWDSLM

-73 GNTGIVITFL
+73 GSFGLVITFL
-83 MVTFVGVCGWG
+83 MVTFIGVCGWG

-131 EALTIIEEFIKA
+131 EALTIVEEFIMA

-148 VILSEHNVDVIRK
+148 IILSEHNVDVIRK
-161 RVSFIK
+161 RISFIK
-167 GYKKTNIIIREGTT
+167 GYKKTNIIIREGSS

-211 LLALKKIIEEIE
+211 LLALKKIISKYEL
-223 ENKIENKINICV
+223 ENKINICV

-246 KSIEN
+246 KSIED

-288 DGNVFFIEN
+288 DGNVFYIETD
-297 NHNFDNWKFKDVA
+297 HDFDNHTFEDA
-310 SKYFDKG
+310 ALKYLDKG
-317 MILLGITKEDKSQIL
+317 MILLGITKEDRSQLL
-332 IPHYY
+332 IPKHDN
-337 EYVIKKEDRLI
+337 ILKKENRLV
-348 VLSKN
+348 VLSRN
-353 NHNHPIKEYPDIK
+353 NNDDSIKEYPDIK

-383 RYNEI
+383 RYEEI
-388 MKEISEYIENNNTT
+388 IKEISEYMENHNIR
-402 MLSYDFIKSQKNKYK
+402 MLSYDLIKSQKNKYK
-417 FMLEKLKEKNTTKI
+417 FMLEKLKKEEITKI

-452 EIIKKEQLNIAILSL
+452 QIIRKENLNIAILSL

-479 DDIRDFI
+479 DDVRDFI

-496 AQASISPNV
+496 AQASLSSNI

-510 GLLSRNGKDIIISPY
+510 GLLSKNGKDIIMSPY
-525 SDYFNESI
+525 SDYFKEPK
-533 TFKDV
+533 TFKEV
-538 YFILLKK
+538 YLSLLNK
-545 KIILIGIKRHND
+545 KIILIGVKRYND
-557 IILNPDSE
+557 VILNPNNE
-565 CMLDNKDEIVI
+565 CLLDNKDEIII
-576 ITNYI
+576 ITNYV
-581 LKEENE
+581 LEEESE
-587 ELIF
+587 ELIFNN

>member
-1 MLKDISNY
+1 MIKDIPKY
-9 IKYRIDRML
+9 IKYLIDRML
-18 NKGLFYQLMLLV
+18 NKGLLYQLMLLV

-73 GNTGIVITFL
+73 GSTGIVITFL
-83 MVTFVGVCGWG
+83 MVTFIGVCGWG

-131 EALTIIEEFIKA
+131 EALTIVEQFIMA

-148 VILSEHNVDVIRK
+148 IILSDHNVDVIRK

-167 GYKKTNIIIREGTT
+167 GYKKSNVIIREGNT
-181 SRIENIKLLNISKS
+181 SRIENIKLLNIVKS

-211 LLALKKIIEEIE
+211 LLALKKIIEEE
-223 ENKIENKINICV
+223 ELDKKINICV

-246 KSIEN
+246 KSIEE

-288 DGNVFFIEN
+288 DGNVFYIETD
-297 NHNFDNWKFKDVA
+297 HNFDNCKFEDA
-310 SKYFDKG
+310 ALKYLEKG
-317 MILLGITKEDKSQIL
+317 MILLGITKEDRSPLL
-332 IPHYY
+332 IPNYDNF
-337 EYVIKKEDRLI
+337 IKKENRLVI
-348 VLSKN
+348 LSRN
-353 NHNHPIKEYPDIK
+353 NNDDSINEYPDIK
-366 PNIIKYK
+366 PSIIKYK
-373 NNILLICEEK
+373 NNILLICEDK
-383 RYNEI
+383 RYDEI
-388 MKEISEYIENNNTT
+388 IKEISEYIENNNIA
-402 MLSYDFIKSQKNKYK
+402 MISYDLIKSQKNKYK
-417 FMLEKLKEKNTTKI
+417 FMLEKLKKEGITKI
-431 VLISEDNITDV
+431 VLISEYNITDV

-452 EIIKKEQLNIAILSL
+452 QIIRKENLNIAILSL

-479 DDIRDFI
+479 DDVRDFI

-496 AQASISPNV
+496 AQASLSSNI

-510 GLLSRNGKDIIISPY
+510 GLLSKNGKDIIMSPY
-525 SDYFNESI
+525 SDYFQESK
-533 TFKDV
+533 TFQDV
-538 YFILLKK
+538 YLSLLKK
-545 KIILIGIKRHND
+545 KIVIIGVKRYND
-557 IILNPDSE
+557 VILNPNNE
-565 CMLDNKDEIVI
+565 CLLDNKDEIII
-576 ITNYI
+576 ITNYV
-581 LKEENE
+581 LEEENE

>member
-48 QYPPKDAFWDSLM
+48 KYPPKDAFWDSLM

-73 GNTGIVITFL
+73 GNTGVVITFL

-131 EALTIIEEFIKA
+131 EALTIVEEFIKA

-211 LLALKKIIEEIE
+211 LLALKKIVE
-223 ENKIENKINICV
+223 ENEKNKIDNKINICV

-251 KNFVIHIIYKYE
+251 KNFVIHVIYKYE

-288 DGNVFFIEN
+288 DGNVFYIEN
-297 NHNFDNWKFKDVA
+297 DHDFDNWKFEDAA

-317 MILLGITKEDKSQIL
+317 MILLGITKEDRSQIL
-332 IPHYY
+332 IPNYDY
-337 EYVIKKEDRLI
+337 IIKKENRLI
-348 VLSKN
+348 ILSKN
-353 NHNHPIKEYPDIK
+353 NYDNPIKEYPDIK

-383 RYNEI
+383 RYTEI
-388 MKEISEYIENNNTT
+388 IKEISEYIENNNIT
-402 MLSYDFIKSQKNKYK
+402 MLSYDLIKSQKNKYK
-417 FMLEKLKEKNTTKI
+417 FMLEKLKKENTTKI

-452 EIIKKEQLNIAILSL
+452 EIIKKEKLNIAILSL

-479 DDIRDFI
+479 DDVRDFI

-496 AQASISPNV
+496 AQASISSNI

-510 GLLSRNGKDIIISPY
+510 GLLSRNGKDIIMSPY
-525 SDYFNESI
+525 SDYFNESKS
-533 TFKDV
+533 FKDV
-538 YFILLKK
+538 YFKLLKK
-545 KIILIGIKRHND
+545 KIILIGIKRYND
-557 IILNPDSE
+557 IILNPNYE

-576 ITNYI
+576 ITNYV
-581 LKEENE
+581 LEEENE

>member
-1 MLKDISNY
+1 MLKDIPKY

-37 LIVSIFIIVFF
+37 LIVSIFIIIVF
-48 QYPPKDAFWDSLM
+48 QYPAKRAFWDSLM

-73 GNTGIVITFL
+73 GSFGLVITFL
-83 MVTFVGVCGWG
+83 MVTFIGVCGWG

-131 EALTIIEEFIKA
+131 EALTIVEEFIMA

-148 VILSEHNVDVIRK
+148 IILSEHNVDVIRK
-161 RVSFIK
+161 RISFIK
-167 GYKKTNIIIREGTT
+167 DYKKTNIIIREGTS

-211 LLALKKIIEEIE
+211 LLALKKIISEYEL
-223 ENKIENKINICV
+223 ENKINICV

-246 KSIEN
+246 KSIED
-251 KNFVIHIIYKYE
+251 KNFVIHIISKYE
-263 ILYKLIAQSII
+263 ILYELIAQSII

-288 DGNVFFIEN
+288 DGNVFYIETD
-297 NHNFDNWKFKDVA
+297 HDFDNHTFEDA
-310 SKYFDKG
+310 ALKYLDKG
-317 MILLGITKEDKSQIL
+317 MILLGITKEDRSQLL
-332 IPHYY
+332 IPKHDN
-337 EYVIKKEDRLI
+337 ILKKENRLV
-348 VLSKN
+348 VLSRN
-353 NHNHPIKEYPDIK
+353 NNDSIKEYPDIK

-383 RYNEI
+383 RYDEI
-388 MKEISEYIENNNTT
+388 IKEISEYMENHNIR
-402 MLSYDFIKSQKNKYK
+402 MLSYDLIKSQKNKYK
-417 FMLEKLKEKNTTKI
+417 FMLEKLKKEEITKI

-452 EIIKKEQLNIAILSL
+452 QIIRKENLNIAILSL

-479 DDIRDFI
+479 DDVRDFI

-496 AQASISPNV
+496 AQASLSSNI

-510 GLLSRNGKDIIISPY
+510 GLLSKNGKDIIMSPY
-525 SDYFNESI
+525 SDYFKEPK
-533 TFKDV
+533 TFKEV
-538 YFILLKK
+538 YLSLLNK
-545 KIILIGIKRHND
+545 KIILIGVKRYND
-557 IILNPDSE
+557 VILNPNNE
-565 CMLDNKDEIVI
+565 CLLDNKDEIII

-581 LKEENE
+581 LAEESE
-587 ELIF
+587 ELIFYDI

>member
-1 MLKDISNY
+1 MLKDIPKY

-18 NKGLFYQLMLLV
+18 NKGLLYQLLLLV

-48 QYPPKDAFWDSLM
+48 NYPPKDAFWDSLM
-61 QFIDTGNISSVE
+61 QFIDTGNISSVD
-73 GNTGIVITFL
+73 GSTGIVLTFL
-83 MVTFVGVCGWG
+83 MVTFIGVCGWG

-131 EALTIIEEFIKA
+131 EALTIVEEFIMA

-148 VILSEHNVDVIRK
+148 IILSEHNIDIIRK
-161 RVSFIK
+161 RISFIK
-167 GYKKTNIIIREGTT
+167 GSKQTNIIIREGSA
-181 SRIENIKLLNISKS
+181 SRIENIKLLNIAKS

-211 LLALKKIIEEIE
+211 LLALKKIVEEE
-223 ENKIENKINICV
+223 ELDKKINICV

-246 KSIEN
+246 KSIEE
-251 KNFVIHIIYKYE
+251 KNFVIHVIYKYE

-288 DGNVFFIEN
+288 DGNVFYIETDHDFN
-297 NHNFDNWKFKDVA
+297 DFKFEDA
-310 SKYFDKG
+310 ALKYLDRG
-317 MILLGITKEDKSQIL
+317 MILLGITKEDRSQLL
-332 IPHYY
+332 IPNYDY
-337 EYVIKKEDRLI
+337 LLKKENRLVI
-348 VLSKN
+348 LSRN
-353 NHNHPIKEYPDIK
+353 NNDDNIKEYPDIK
-366 PNIIKYK
+366 PSIIKYK
-373 NNILLICEEK
+373 NNILLICEEN
-383 RYNEI
+383 RYDEI
-388 MKEISEYIENNNTT
+388 IKEISEYMENHNTS
-402 MLSYDFIKSQKNKYK
+402 MISYNLIKSQKNKYK
-417 FMLEKLKEKNTTKI
+417 FMREKLREENTTKI
-431 VLISEDNITDV
+431 VLISEDNLTDV

-452 EIIKKEQLNIAILSL
+452 QIIRKENLNIAILSL

-479 DDIRDFI
+479 DDVRDFI

-496 AQASISPNV
+496 AQASISSNI

-510 GLLSRNGKDIIISPY
+510 GLLSKNGKDIIMSPY
-525 SDYFNESI
+525 SDYFNESKS
-533 TFKDV
+533 FKDV
-538 YFILLKK
+538 YLYLLRKK
-545 KIILIGIKRHND
+545 VVIIGVKRYND
-557 IILNPDSE
+557 VIINPNND
-565 CMLDNKDEIVI
+565 CMLDNKDEIII
-576 ITNYI
+576 ITNYV
-581 LKEENE
+581 LEEENE

>member
-1 MLKDISNY
+1 MIKDISNY

-37 LIVSIFIIVFF
+37 LTVSIFIIVAFK
-48 QYPPKDAFWDSLM
+48 YPPKQAFWDSLM

-83 MVTFVGVCGWG
+83 LVTFVGVCGWG

-131 EALTIIEEFIKA
+131 EALTIIEEFIMA

-148 VILSEHNVDVIRK
+148 IILSEHNVDVIRK

-167 GYKKTNIIIREGTT
+167 GYKNTNIIIREGTT
-181 SRIENIKLLNISKS
+181 SRIENIKLLNIGKS

-211 LLALKKIIEEIE
+211 LLALKKIIEEDEID
-223 ENKIENKINICV
+223 KKINICV

-246 KSIEN
+246 KSIED
-251 KNFVIHIIYKYE
+251 KNFVIHVIYKYE

-288 DGNVFFIEN
+288 DGNIFCIEN
-297 NHNFDNWKFKDVA
+297 EHHYEDYSFKDA
-310 SKYFDKG
+310 ALKYLDKG
-317 MILLGITKEDKSQIL
+317 MILLGITKEDRSQLL
-332 IPHYY
+332 IPNYD
-337 EYVIKKEDRLI
+337 YVIKKENRL
-348 VLSKN
+348 VFLSRN
-353 NHNHPIKEYPDIK
+353 DNDDSVKEYSNIK
-366 PNIIKYK
+366 PSIIKYK

-383 RYNEI
+383 RYVEI
-388 MKEISEYIENNNTT
+388 IKEISEYIENHSIT
-402 MLSYDFIKSQKNKYK
+402 MLSYDSIKSERNKYK
-417 FMLEKLKEKNTTKI
+417 FILEKLKKENTTKI

-442 KSINILLIIR
+442 KSINVLLIIR
-452 EIIKKEQLNIAILSL
+452 QIIRKENLNIAILSL

-479 DDIRDFI
+479 DDVRDFI

-496 AQASISPNV
+496 AQASLSSNI
-505 LYIFY
+505 LYIFC
-510 GLLSRNGKDIIISPY
+510 GLLSKNGKDIIMSPY
-525 SDYFNESI
+525 ADYFNESKSFRTKPYSD
-533 TFKDV
+533 TFC
-538 YFILLKK
+538 YSSWTRL
-545 KIILIGIKRHND
+545 
-557 IILNPDSE
+557 
-565 CMLDNKDEIVI
+565 
-576 ITNYI
+576 
-581 LKEENE
+581 
-587 ELIF
+587 

>member
-251 KNFVIHIIYKYE
+251 KNFVIHVIYKYE

-288 DGNVFFIEN
+288 DGNVFYIEN
-297 NHNFDNWKFKDVA
+297 DHDFDNWKFEDAA

-317 MILLGITKEDKSQIL
+317 MILLGITKEDRSQIL
-332 IPHYY
+332 IPNYDY
-337 EYVIKKEDRLI
+337 IIKKENRLI

-353 NHNHPIKEYPDIK
+353 NYNNPIKEYPDIK

-383 RYNEI
+383 RYTEI
-388 MKEISEYIENNNTT
+388 IKEISEYIENNNIT
-402 MLSYDFIKSQKNKYK
+402 MLSYDLIKSQKNKYK
-417 FMLEKLKEKNTTKI
+417 FMLEKLKKENTTKI

-452 EIIKKEQLNIAILSL
+452 EIIKKEKLNIAILSL

-479 DDIRDFI
+479 DDVRDFI

-496 AQASISPNV
+496 AQASISSNI

-510 GLLSRNGKDIIISPY
+510 GLLSRNGKDIIMSPY
-525 SDYFNESI
+525 SDYFNESR

-538 YFILLKK
+538 YFTLLKK
-545 KIILIGIKRHND
+545 KIILIGIKRYND
-557 IILNPDSE
+557 IILNPNDE

-576 ITNYI
+576 ITNYV
-581 LKEENE
+581 LEEENE